1 LHRQVQTLELTSV
14 LKPTEGLT
22 AALEAAVASFESG
35 GVADDVGALVL
46 PVKSVGWV
54 SCDGLEKGTAVLE
67 GSGRWNARVG
77 ISIDLGKA
85 EGDASCG
92 EVARFSAV
100 AKHESLPA

>member
-1 LHRQVQTLELTSV
+1 MHRQVQTLELTSV

-54 SCDGLEKGTAVLE
+54 SCDGVEKGTAVLE
-67 GSGRWNARVG
+67 GTGRWNARV
-77 ISIDLGKA
+77 SIDLGKA
-85 EGDASCG
+85 EGDGSGG
-92 EVARFSAV
+92 EVASFSAV